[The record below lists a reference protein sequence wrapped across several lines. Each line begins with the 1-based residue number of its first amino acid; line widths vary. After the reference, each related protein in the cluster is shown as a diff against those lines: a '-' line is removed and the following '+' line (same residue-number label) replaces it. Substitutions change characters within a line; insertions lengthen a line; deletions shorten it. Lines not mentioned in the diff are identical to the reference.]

1 MKQTQNRSKAM
12 SKASSWREGS
22 QVPRARQNP
31 GKVLL
36 MRTGKGCIGH
46 PQNPTKGTV
55 PERSVDN
62 LQP

>member
-12 SKASSWREGS
+12 FKASSWREGS
-22 QVPRARQNP
+22 QVSRARWNP

-36 MRTGKGCIGH
+36 MCTGKECIGH
-46 PQNPTKGTV
+46 PQNSRKGTV
-55 PERSVDN
+55 PERSVDS